1 MSSKVT
7 VTAKTGPASQ
17 VTTLAINN
25 VTEFTVD
32 IAHRV
37 LRVNGDIGLKEF
49 DLTGVTT
56 FTVTPSASGSI
67 YTVVVS

>member
-1 MSSKVT
+1 MPSKVT

-17 VTTLAINN
+17 VTTLVINN

-32 IAHRV
+32 IAHRI
-37 LRVNGDIGLKEF
+37 LRVTGDTGLNEF
-49 DLTGVTT
+49 DLTGTTT
-56 FTVTPSASGSI
+56 FTVTPSASGSE